1 MRSYL
6 EILKELHEIV
16 DSDIIP
22 AEEKAKIKQKI
33 QELLDM
39 LWKYSA

>member
-6 EILKELHEIV
+6 EILKELHKTV

-22 AEEKAKIKQKI
+22 EEEKAKIKQKI
-33 QELLDM
+33 HELLNM
-39 LWKYSA
+39 LWKYSY